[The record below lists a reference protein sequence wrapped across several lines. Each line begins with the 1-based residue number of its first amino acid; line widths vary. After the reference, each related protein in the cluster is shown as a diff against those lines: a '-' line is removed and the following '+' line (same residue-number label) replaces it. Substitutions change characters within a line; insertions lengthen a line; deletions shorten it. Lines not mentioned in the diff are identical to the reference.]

1 MFFIKNFIKLI
12 YFKLK
17 YPHVNFVGMVY
28 MPFKNNIKF
37 GKNVKIGSNVTLSN
51 NISIGD
57 NSYINGGSILLAEK
71 ESSIEIGKEVSIGHN
86 VFILTLMRDLSAPS
100 LYYAPRIP
108 HHLKIEDDVWVGSGS
123 ILLKSIK
130 VGKSSVIGAG
140 SVVTKNVEP
149 YSVVGGNPAKF
160 IKYRKV
166 KI

>member
-1 MFFIKNFIKLI
+1 MFFIKDFIKLI

-17 YPHVNFVGMVY
+17 YPHVNFIGLVY

-37 GKNVKIGSNVTLSN
+37 GKNVKIGRNVYITDN
-51 NISIGD
+51 VSIGD
-57 NSYINGGSILLAEK
+57 NSYVNDGSIVSAEK
-71 ESSIEIGKEVSIGHN
+71 GGSIEIGKNVSIGHN

-100 LYYAPRIP
+100 LYSAPRIP

-140 SVVTKNVEP
+140 SIVTKNVEP

-160 IKYRKV
+160 IKYRK
-166 KI
+166 